1 MLGDNGGMKLVECP
15 HCSTVYHLKDENSTR
30 PFRCGN
36 CKKTVAVKPPK
47 VETKK
52 SGLEE
57 NERLRRF
64 QDRLS
69 RGIFLLGSTVGL
81 FVLLMM
87 IPTSLAFK
95 DPSDVV
101 VLLMLE
107 LVFGTLL
114 VCSSVGF
121 YLLNLQ
127 VHSLQSLMTF
137 HQHNLHIFHDQ
148 IAKLFKLLKR
158 RD

>member
-1 MLGDNGGMKLVECP
+1 MDLVECN
-15 HCSTVYHLKDENSTR
+15 HCGTVYHLKKDSSR
-30 PFRCGN
+30 PFRCAN
-36 CKKTVAVKPPK
+36 CKKTVALKTQK
-47 VETKK
+47 AKK
-52 SGLEE
+52 KGDSEE
-57 NERLRRF
+57 NERLRKF

-87 IPTSLAFK
+87 IPTSMAFK
-95 DPSDVV
+95 DPGVVV

-148 IAKLFKLLKR
+148 ISRLFKLLKR

>member
-1 MLGDNGGMKLVECP
+1 MDLVECKP
-15 HCSTVYHLKDENSTR
+15 CGTVYHLNSDETR
-30 PFRCGN
+30 PFRCGH
-36 CKKTVAVKPPK
+36 CKKTVTFKAEKP
-47 VETKK
+47 EKK
-52 SGLEE
+52 KTDRDG
-57 NERLRRF
+57 NEKLRHF
-64 QDRLS
+64 QERLS

-87 IPTSLAFK
+87 IPTSIAFK
-95 DPSDVV
+95 DASVVV

-148 IAKLFKLLKR
+148 ISKLFRLLKR

>member
-1 MLGDNGGMKLVECP
+1 MELVECN
-15 HCSTVYHLKDENSTR
+15 HCGTIYHLNDKKQR
-30 PFRCGN
+30 HFRCGN
-36 CKKTVAVKPPK
+36 CNKTVTVRAVKQ
-47 VETKK
+47 EKK
-52 SGLEE
+52 DDREE
-57 NERLRRF
+57 HERLRKF
-64 QDRLS
+64 QDSLS

-87 IPTSLAFK
+87 IPTSIVIK
-95 DPSDVV
+95 DPSVVV
-101 VLLMLE
+101 VLLILE

-114 VCSSVGF
+114 VCSAVGF

-127 VHSLQSLMTF
+127 VHGLQSLMTF

-148 IAKLFKLLKR
+148 ISRLFKLLKR

>member
-1 MLGDNGGMKLVECP
+1 MELVECQ
-15 HCSTVYHLKDENSTR
+15 HCGTVYHLGDGESR

-36 CKKTVAVKPPK
+36 CKKTVAVS
-47 VETKK
+47 KK
-52 SGLEE
+52 ITRIKSDSEGG
-57 NERLRRF
+57 ERLKRF
-64 QDRLS
+64 QERLS

-87 IPTSLAFK
+87 IPTSIAFK
-95 DPSDVV
+95 DAGIVV

-148 IAKLFKLLKR
+148 ISKLFRLLKR
-158 RD
+158 KD

>member
-1 MLGDNGGMKLVECP
+1 MELVECN
-15 HCSTVYHLKDENSTR
+15 HCGTVYHLKKVSSR

-36 CKKTVAVKPPK
+36 CKKTVALKSQK
-47 VETKK
+47 TKNK
-52 SGLEE
+52 GESEE
-57 NERLRRF
+57 NERLRKF

-87 IPTSLAFK
+87 IPTSIAFK
-95 DPSDVV
+95 DPGVVV

-148 IAKLFKLLKR
+148 ISRLFKLLKR